1 MKKNQQYYNLDTTPK
16 EIDEYDMDNAV
27 NLLVELH
34 ELLDRYYNEGGI
46 FNYDDF
52 FYKYRNRF
60 SRLE

>member
-1 MKKNQQYYNLDTTPK
+1 
-16 EIDEYDMDNAV
+16 MDNAV

-34 ELLDRYYNEGGI
+34 ELLDRCYNEGGI